1 MTIPVL
7 TTHRGYRLK
16 ASAALMLGGL
26 HRADLVIEQPGRSPQ
41 TFAAL
46 DYFHDVEHAVN
57 YATAWGRIWI
67 DMKM

>member
-1 MTIPVL
+1 MMIPVL

-26 HRADLVIEQPGRSPQ
+26 HTADPVIEQPGSSPQ
-41 TFAAL
+41 IFAAL
-46 DYFHDVEHAVN
+46 DYFRDVEHALE

-67 DMKM
+67 DMKT